1 MIVIHDRTEDDH
13 ILLDA
18 ASGHTVIH
26 LQIPVLL
33 GLSQRRLKFFI
44 EVLTGQR
51 KQLTNGGYVGHRIL
65 KIGICHID
73 LIDLPLIEA
82 LHQALSDGDAVI
94 VKRFIHDIRFIPLH
108 MVTASLQSLDAL
120 PAQTVDH
127 GLLLVK
133 SIGID
138 LLYQI

>member
-1 MIVIHDRTEDDH
+1 MIHHRTEDDH
-13 ILLDA
+13 IPLDA

-26 LQIPVLL
+26 LQIPVLF
-33 GLSQRRLKFFI
+33 GLSQRCLKLI
-44 EVLTGQR
+44 VEVLPGQR
-51 KQLTNGGYVGHRIL
+51 KQLADGGYMGHRIL
-65 KIGICHID
+65 KIRICHID

-94 VKRFIHDIRFIPLH
+94 VKRFVHDIRFVPLH